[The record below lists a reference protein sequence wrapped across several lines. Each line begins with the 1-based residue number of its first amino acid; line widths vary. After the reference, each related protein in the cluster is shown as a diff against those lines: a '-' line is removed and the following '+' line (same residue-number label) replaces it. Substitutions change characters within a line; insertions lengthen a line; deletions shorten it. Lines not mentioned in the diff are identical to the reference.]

1 MLFNMTQTFNHNLSL
16 FVLSVSFLSLFRPE
30 KFRGH
35 ARAPLGENDFFFGT
49 WKKPCFTSFSLGK
62 WFNFVA
68 VSRDAC
74 SGIVHAHTIPGKFL
88 FLLAMKTQN
97 VMGTFGPVVCHN

>member
-1 MLFNMTQTFNHNLSL
+1 MLFNMTHAFNHNLSL
-16 FVLSVSFLSLFRPE
+16 FVLSLSFPSLFRPE

-35 ARAPLGENDFFFGT
+35 ARALLGENDLFFGS
-49 WKKPCFTSFSLGK
+49 WKKPCFASF
-62 WFNFVA
+62 WFNFAA

>member
-1 MLFNMTQTFNHNLSL
+1 MHSTTIFPSL
-16 FVLSVSFLSLFRPE
+16 FFPFLFSPSLGRRNFE
-30 KFRGH
+30 D
-35 ARAPLGENDFFFGT
+35 ARALPSV
-49 WKKPCFTSFSLGK
+49 KRIFSLGAEK
-62 WFNFVA
+62 NHVSRAFLLANGLIFFA